1 MTYETGVVVFLSLL
15 LMARCTIIHLH
26 PVPGIFAVTSDI
38 SSPNIDAIL
47 GEPINL
53 EYW

>member
-1 MTYETGVVVFLSLL
+1 MTYKTGVVVFLSLL